1 MHFENVANQREP
13 GSWKLKE
20 DKNMR
25 REKKSW
31 KSEPASWNPSR
42 EIDAVTY
49 FSRRMLTLPVLNL
62 FEQHPPVLKWKKQ
75 ESATFD
81 FSLPNVPLLKQREWT
96 SGFFIGLFVQF
107 RGKGA
112 TRPTL
117 SQFTFLH
124 YIKIADRQTMGFW
137 NCERVGRVLY
147 KTVKSWQILF
157 CWHLSMNIFE
167 DS

>member
-96 SGFFIGLFVQF
+96 SVFFSAYLYNSEE
-107 RGKGA
+107 KELPD
-112 TRPTL
+112 RPFHN
-117 SQFTFLH
+117 SHFFT
-124 YIKIADRQTMGFW
+124 T
-137 NCERVGRVLY
+137 
-147 KTVKSWQILF
+147 
-157 CWHLSMNIFE
+157 
-167 DS
+167 